1 MYISETKITVRYA
14 ETDQM
19 GIVHHSNYLI
29 WFEAGR
35 TDFIKGSN
43 ISYTEMEQEGILIP
57 LAESNCKY
65 IIGAKYEDEII
76 IKTWVKEL
84 TPVKVEF
91 NFQVETHIRAG
102 GISLMNFHGY
112 HIITFYQKRFGYC
125 EVGIAS
131 IVRCRCIGGEVNR
144 TGWHIISTDFGTINI
159 DNSTIINK

>member
-1 MYISETKITVRYA
+1 VYISETKIKVRYA

-35 TDFIKGSN
+35 TDFIKGSK

-65 IIGAKYEDEII
+65 IVGAKYEDELI

-84 TPVKVEF
+84 TLVKVEF
-91 NFQVETHIRAG
+91 NYSVIRE
-102 GISLMNFHGY
+102 
-112 HIITFYQKRFGYC
+112 KD
-125 EVGIAS
+125 EKEIAK
-131 IVRCRCIGGEVNR
+131 G
-144 TGWHIISTDFGTINI
+144 STLHVFV
-159 DNSTIINK
+159 SKEFKIINLKKSNLEIFEKLKALT

>member
-1 MYISETKITVRYA
+1 MYISKTKITVRYA

-35 TDFIKGSN
+35 TDFIKGSQ
-43 ISYTEMEQEGILIP
+43 ISYSDMEEEGVLIP

-65 IIGAKYEDEII
+65 IIGAKYEDELI

-91 NFQVETHIRAG
+91 NYSVIREKD
-102 GISLMNFHGY
+102 
-112 HIITFYQKRFGYC
+112 QK
-125 EVGIAS
+125 EIAKGS
-131 IVRCRCIGGEVNR
+131 TLHVFVNK
-144 TGWHIISTDFGTINI
+144 DFK
-159 DNSTIINK
+159 IINLKKSKISIFEKLQSLS

>member
-1 MYISETKITVRYA
+1 MYISETKITVRYV

-35 TDFIKGSN
+35 TDFIKGGN

-65 IIGAKYEDEII
+65 IAYAKYEDELI

-91 NFQVETHIRAG
+91 NYSVIREKDEKEIAKG
-102 GISLMNFHGY
+102 STLHVFIS
-112 HIITFYQKRFGYC
+112 K
-125 EVGIAS
+125 
-131 IVRCRCIGGEVNR
+131 
-144 TGWHIISTDFGTINI
+144 DFK
-159 DNSTIINK
+159 IINLKKSKTEIFKKLKSLT

>member
-1 MYISETKITVRYA
+1 MYISETKIKVRYA

-65 IIGAKYEDEII
+65 IIGAKYEDELI

-91 NFQVETHIRAG
+91 NYSVIRE
-102 GISLMNFHGY
+102 IDE
-112 HIITFYQKRFGYC
+112 K
-125 EVGIAS
+125 EIAK
-131 IVRCRCIGGEVNR
+131 G
-144 TGWHIISTDFGTINI
+144 STLHVFVSKDFK
-159 DNSTIINK
+159 IINLKKSNLEIFEKLKALT

>member
-1 MYISETKITVRYA
+1 MYISKTKIIVRYA

-35 TDFIKGSN
+35 TDFIKGSK
-43 ISYTEMEQEGILIP
+43 ISYSEMEKEGVLIP

-65 IIGAKYEDEII
+65 IIGAKYEDELI

-91 NFQVETHIRAG
+91 NYLVIRERD
-102 GISLMNFHGY
+102 
-112 HIITFYQKRFGYC
+112 KK
-125 EVGIAS
+125 EIAK
-131 IVRCRCIGGEVNR
+131 G
-144 TGWHIISTDFGTINI
+144 STLHVFVSKDFK
-159 DNSTIINK
+159 IINLKKSKPLIFEKLQSLS

>member
-35 TDFIKGSN
+35 TDFIKGSK

-65 IIGAKYEDEII
+65 IIGAKYEDELI

-91 NFQVETHIRAG
+91 NYSVIREKDEKEIAKG
-102 GISLMNFHGY
+102 STLHVF
-112 HIITFYQKRFGYC
+112 
-125 EVGIAS
+125 VG
-131 IVRCRCIGGEVNR
+131 R
-144 TGWHIISTDFGTINI
+144 DFK
-159 DNSTIINK
+159 IINLKKSNHEIFEKLKALS

>member
-1 MYISETKITVRYA
+1 MYISETKITVRYV

-65 IIGAKYEDEII
+65 IIGAKYEDELI

-91 NFQVETHIRAG
+91 NYSVIRE
-102 GISLMNFHGY
+102 
-112 HIITFYQKRFGYC
+112 KD
-125 EVGIAS
+125 EKEIAK
-131 IVRCRCIGGEVNR
+131 G
-144 TGWHIISTDFGTINI
+144 STLHVFVSKDFK
-159 DNSTIINK
+159 IINLKKSNLEIFEKLKALS

>member
-1 MYISETKITVRYA
+1 MYISKTKITVRYV

-65 IIGAKYEDEII
+65 IVGAKYEDELIV
-76 IKTWVKEL
+76 KTWVKEL

-91 NFQVETHIRAG
+91 NYSVIRE
-102 GISLMNFHGY
+102 IDE
-112 HIITFYQKRFGYC
+112 K
-125 EVGIAS
+125 EIAK
-131 IVRCRCIGGEVNR
+131 G
-144 TGWHIISTDFGTINI
+144 STLHVFVSKDFK
-159 DNSTIINK
+159 IINLKKSNLEIFEKLKALS

>member
-1 MYISETKITVRYA
+1 MYISETKIKVRYA

-35 TDFIKGSN
+35 TDFIKGSK

-65 IIGAKYEDEII
+65 IVGAKYEDELI

-84 TPVKVEF
+84 TLVKVEF
-91 NFQVETHIRAG
+91 NYSVIRE
-102 GISLMNFHGY
+102 
-112 HIITFYQKRFGYC
+112 KD
-125 EVGIAS
+125 EKEIAK
-131 IVRCRCIGGEVNR
+131 G
-144 TGWHIISTDFGTINI
+144 STLHVFV
-159 DNSTIINK
+159 SKEFKIINLKKSNLEIFEKLKALT